1 MADNYSDVLMQLKG
15 GGLIVETLTLG
26 RLTRCDA
33 TNHKKKAGWYN
44 LKEIQLRNGSY
55 VIVGYAG
62 INKGDDHGT
71 FEITL
76 DKTKKYDEEDHKL
89 IRLRQEEAKKEEAAR
104 RKKEIEDA
112 ALLAEL
118 VFFNSLPIP
127 HV

>member
-1 MADNYSDVLMQLKG
+1 MADNYSDVLMQLKA
-15 GGLIVETLTLG
+15 GGLRVESLTLG

-33 TNHKKKAGWYN
+33 EGHKKKAGWYN

-71 FEITL
+71 FEIEL
-76 DKTKKYDEEDHKL
+76 DKDKKFDAEDHKL
-89 IRLRQEEAKKEEAAR
+89 IRLRQEEAKKAEESR
-104 RKKEIEDA
+104 RKMEVEDA

-118 VFFNSLPIP
+118 VFFNSLPLSQ
-127 HV
+127 